1 MGGGMSQSTRNRGPW
16 FAAPVV
22 LFMLTCFGLPIF
34 IVLWFSL
41 MTPRTFDLNTDF
53 TLLNY
58 VAVFSD
64 GYGKPMM
71 WSLLG
76 AVITTVVCALLAW
89 PAAVVLHRYAGRWA
103 SLVSALIALP
113 IFISESVRL
122 FGLSVFMMPRG
133 GILAGS
139 VEALTGWQ
147 IGSILNTWE
156 AALVGMTYIP
166 LPFMLF
172 PLVLGVSLIPAD
184 RMEAARDLGASKWQV
199 FREVELP
206 LALPGLAI
214 GSLLVFVLSLGANA
228 EVAILGGRAVTVVTT
243 AIEQRFNYAQ
253 DWPMGA
259 ALTVIVIAIT
269 AVIVLPA
276 LARLDLNK
284 LTKR

>member
-1 MGGGMSQSTRNRGPW
+1 MNRSTRNRGPW
-16 FAAPVV
+16 FAVPVAV
-22 LFMLTCFGLPIF
+22 FMLVCFGLPII

-53 TLLNY
+53 TFLNY

-64 GYGKPMM
+64 GYDKPMM
-71 WSLLG
+71 WSMLG
-76 AVITTVVCALLAW
+76 AVITTAICAALSW

-139 VEALTGWQ
+139 IEAITGWQ
-147 IGSILNTWE
+147 IGSILNTWG
-156 AALVGMTYIP
+156 AALVGMTYIH

-172 PLVLGVSLIPAD
+172 PLVLGVSLIPTD
-184 RMEAARDLGASKWQV
+184 QMEAARDLGASRWQV

-206 LALPGLAI
+206 LAMPGLAI

>member
-1 MGGGMSQSTRNRGPW
+1 MSRGTGNRGPW
-16 FAAPVV
+16 FAAPVA
-22 LFMLTCFGLPIF
+22 LFMLACFGLPIF
-34 IVLWFSL
+34 IVAWFSV
-41 MTPRTFDLNTDF
+41 MTPRTFDLTTDF
-53 TLLNY
+53 TLQNY
-58 VAVFSD
+58 VAVFAD
-64 GYGKPMM
+64 GYAKPMM

-76 AVITTVVCALLAW
+76 AAITTAVCAALSW

-139 VEALTGWQ
+139 IEALTGWQ
-147 IGSILNTWE
+147 IGSILNTWG
-156 AALVGMTYIP
+156 AALVGMTYIH

-172 PLVLGVSLIPAD
+172 PLLLGVSLIPAD
-184 RMEAARDLGASKWQV
+184 RMEAARDLGASRWQV

-214 GSLLVFVLSLGANA
+214 GALLVFVLSLGANA

-284 LTKR
+284 LTRR

>member
-1 MGGGMSQSTRNRGPW
+1 MSQAKRSYGPW
-16 FAAPVV
+16 FAAPVA
-22 LFMLTCFGLPIF
+22 LFMLASFGLPIF
-34 IVLWFSL
+34 IVTWFSV
-41 MTPRTFDLNTDF
+41 MAPRTFDLNTDF

-64 GYGKPMM
+64 GYAKPMM

-76 AVITTVVCALLAW
+76 AVITTVVCAALAW
-89 PAAVVLHRYAGRWA
+89 PAAVFLHRYAERWA

-139 VEALTGWQ
+139 IEALTGWQ
-147 IGSILNTWE
+147 IGSILNTWG
-156 AALVGMTYIP
+156 AALVGMTYIH

-172 PLVLGVSLIPAD
+172 PLLLGISLIPTD
-184 RMEAARDLGASKWQV
+184 RMEAARDLGASRWQV

-206 LALPGLAI
+206 LAAPGLAI

-259 ALTVIVIAIT
+259 ALTIIVIAIT

-284 LTKR
+284 LTKQ